1 MNTDE
6 KAIREVIGR
15 WHDRTAAGDVE
26 AVLELI
32 AEDAVFL
39 TPGPP
44 IEGRARFETG
54 LRNVLA
60 THRIESAGNI
70 REVVVAGDLAYCV
83 TDLTVR
89 MTPQSGGEAHVRS
102 GRPFDDG
109 RMGRGDCRATRI
121 CCLPSRVTALGAI
134 ARLGARRPV
143 HPSFA
148 LSRAHRCA

>member
-6 KAIREVIGR
+6 KAIRDVIGR

-26 AVLELI
+26 GVLELI

-39 TPGPP
+39 TPGHPP

-54 LRNVLA
+54 LRQVLA
-60 THRIESAGNI
+60 THRIESTGNV

-89 MTPQSGGEAHVRS
+89 MTPQSGGEAHVRAGYAMVDLS
-102 GRPFDDG
+102 TAGWDV
-109 RMGRGDCRATRI
+109 AT
-121 CCLPSRVTALGAI
+121 V
-134 ARLGARRPV
+134 ARRESV
-143 HPSFA
+143 VFLA
-148 LSRAHRCA
+148 A

>member
-6 KAIREVIGR
+6 MAIKEVIGC

-26 AVLELI
+26 GVLELI

-39 TPGPP
+39 TPGHPP

-54 LRNVLA
+54 LRKVLA
-60 THRIESAGNI
+60 THQIESTGNI

-89 MTPQSGGEAHVRS
+89 MTPQSGGEARVRS
-102 GRPFDDG
+102 GFAMSIFR
-109 RMGRGDCRATRI
+109 
-121 CCLPSRVTALGAI
+121 
-134 ARLGARRPV
+134 RRPDGTWQ
-143 HPSFA
+143 
-148 LSRAHRCA
+148 LSRDANLLSS